1 MSNAN
6 NMNAPRTP
14 QTDPSKAPQEK
25 EAQRTDRS
33 KDEKDTQGQPSD
45 NPGHSKK

>member
-6 NMNAPRTP
+6 NTNAPRNP

-25 EAQRTDRS
+25 EAQRTDRP
-33 KDEKDTQGQPSD
+33 KDEKDTKGQQSD
-45 NPGHSKK
+45 NPGHSQK